1 MPLKRH
7 PVAVSNTIDPLARL
21 PLDTALVARLRAT
34 YERVRA
40 QDIRL
45 AIIFYDKLFAAA
57 PHLRPMF
64 KGDLD
69 LQSNKLIHALDAVV
83 RKFENPTENAAMLAA
98 LGQRHAQ
105 YGAKPEHYGLVV
117 DLLVEAMS
125 TVLGPDVNPKELNEW
140 RMALRLVSS
149 QMIAAAENPGSP
161 TPGSLSRPEV

>member
-21 PLDTALVARLRAT
+21 PLDTALVASLRAT
-34 YERVRA
+34 YERVRV

-45 AIIFYDKLFAAA
+45 AVIFYDKLFAAA
-57 PHLRPMF
+57 PQLRPMF

-69 LQSNKLIHALDAVV
+69 LQRNKLIQALDAVV
-83 RKFENPTENAAMLAA
+83 RNFENPTENTAMLAA

-125 TVLGPDVNPKELNEW
+125 IVLAPDVDPKRLDEW
-140 RMALRLVSS
+140 RMALMLVSN
-149 QMIAAAENPGSP
+149 QMIAAAENPGASGLALP
-161 TPGSLSRPEV
+161 SRHEV